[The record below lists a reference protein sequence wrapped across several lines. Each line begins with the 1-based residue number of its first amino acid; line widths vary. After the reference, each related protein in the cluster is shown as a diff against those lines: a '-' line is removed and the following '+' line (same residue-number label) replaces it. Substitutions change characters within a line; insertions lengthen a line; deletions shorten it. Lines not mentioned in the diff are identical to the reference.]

1 MIAKFADEHFE
12 EVTEVVTDIPKA
24 VNLND
29 FFEADT
35 IMPSFS
41 AEASK
46 YSQFQ
51 ASSDVRTYLCGK
63 QDCLLWMHMQLQ
75 R

>member
-46 YSQFQ
+46 YS
-51 ASSDVRTYLCGK
+51 
-63 QDCLLWMHMQLQ
+63 
-75 R
+75 